1 MYMCIINHIHVYV
14 HIYSNTRAIAAWITA
29 GVFVSKIMQVMN
41 SNTLEPRAQ
50 FSYCRPYHV
59 LLLYIII
66 IIIIIIIYMGST
78 ALCGHTFCGQ
88 KAYLLKY

>member
-1 MYMCIINHIHVYV
+1 MYMCIINHIHVNV

-29 GVFVSKIMQVMN
+29 GVFVSNIMQVIN

-59 LLLYIII
+59 LLLYI
-66 IIIIIIIYMGST
+66 
-78 ALCGHTFCGQ
+78 
-88 KAYLLKY
+88 